1 MAILGFLHRVV
12 LGLTSIQI
20 CNLFPL
26 AATTETRDQ
35 VSPRVRGIGQKHNK
49 QFVDRINARSAE
61 QIKRSMFGVIQC
73 YNALPQHIADEP
85 TISAFQNSLHLG
97 IMARV
102 KSGDR
107 ENWQHTF
114 RDGRK
119 YASLLRFQLFFCC
132 EQ

>member
-1 MAILGFLHRVV
+1 MAILGFLHGVV

-26 AATTETRDQ
+26 AATTEARDQ
-35 VSPRVRGIGQKHNK
+35 VSARVRGIGQKHNK
-49 QFVDRINARSAE
+49 QFVDRISARSSE
-61 QIKRSMFGVIQC
+61 QIKRSIFGMIQC
-73 YNALPQHIADEP
+73 YNALPQHIVDEP
-85 TISAFQNSLHLG
+85 TVSAFQKRFQLG

-102 KSGDR
+102 KSGDH
-107 ENWQHTF
+107 ENWQHIF
-114 RDGRK
+114 RDGRR

>member
-49 QFVDRINARSAE
+49 QFAAKINARSFE
-61 QIKRSMFGVIQC
+61 LIKRGIFSMIQC
-73 YNALPQHIADEP
+73 YNAMPQHIADEP
-85 TISAFQNSLHLG
+85 TISAFQHSLHLG
-97 IMARV
+97 SMARV
-102 KSGDR
+102 KSEDR
-107 ENWQHTF
+107 ENWQHIF

-119 YASLLRFQLFFCC
+119 YASLLRFQVFFCC